1 MLVGNIRHWL
11 WLTTRGKSPGM
22 YAARILE
29 HFGSPEAAYF
39 ASDQEYDQLPFLPQE
54 VREALKH
61 KSLSEAERILEA
73 CESGN
78 VQLLTIQDAAYPER
92 LRQLETAPCV
102 LYIRGRLPRMD
113 EEAAVAIVGARNA
126 SPYGVMAA
134 GKLALE
140 LSRQGALVVSGSARG
155 VDSAA
160 LRGAL
165 RGGGQVVSVLGN
177 GVDVTYP
184 AENRALYEDIAA
196 AGALVSEYPPK
207 TPPLGPHFPVRNRII
222 AGLCLGVIVAEGTQ
236 RSGSLITARWALEQN
251 RDVFAV
257 PGNIDSAMSQ
267 GPNRLIRQ
275 GEAKLV
281 QDAWDVLEE
290 YEALYP
296 AKIHPRVSLP
306 PQVERERLRPPKGQ
320 RRHTAEPQAASQP
333 EVSQQAPEEERL
345 VIDLGQDKEA
355 LTDDEAA
362 LLRAQQ
368 GDLSLKVDDL
378 TEKTAIPARRVL
390 SAQTMLQVR
399 ALIQEGTGKRFST
412 KVLLKD

>member
-1 MLVGNIRHWL
+1 MGNIRHWL

-39 ASDQEYDQLPFLPQE
+39 AGDQEYDQLPFLPQE

-92 LRQLETAPCV
+92 LRQLNTAPCV

-140 LSRQGALVVSGSARG
+140 LSRQ
-155 VDSAA
+155 
-160 LRGAL
+160 
-165 RGGGQVVSVLGN
+165 GGGQVVSVLGN

-362 LLRAQQ
+362 LLRALQ
-368 GDLSLKVDDL
+368 GDLSLTVDDL

-390 SAQTMLQVR
+390 SALTMLQVR

>member
-1 MLVGNIRHWL
+1 MGNLRHWL
-11 WLTTRGKSPGM
+11 WLTTRGSAPGM
-22 YAARILE
+22 YAARLLE

-39 ASDQEYDQLPFLPQE
+39 ADEKEYDQLRELPAE
-54 VREALKH
+54 VRKALKD
-61 KSLSEAERILEA
+61 KSLSEAERILED
-73 CESGN
+73 CQRLD

-92 LRQLETAPCV
+92 LRQLDTAPCV
-102 LYIRGRLPRMD
+102 LYVRGRLPRMD
-113 EEAAVAIVGARNA
+113 EEAAVAIVGARKA

-140 LSRQGALVVSGSARG
+140 LARQGALVVSGSARG

-165 RGGGQVVSVLGN
+165 RGGGRVVSVLGN
-177 GVDVTYP
+177 GVDVIYP

-222 AGLCLGVIVAEGTQ
+222 AGLSLGVIVAEGTE

-257 PGNIDSAMSQ
+257 PGNIDSPLSR

-290 YEALYP
+290 YERLYP
-296 AKIHPRVSLP
+296 AKLHPRASLP
-306 PQVERERLRPPKGQ
+306 PQVERERLRQPRETGRT
-320 RRHTAEPQAASQP
+320 RRPRGET
-333 EVSQQAPEEERL
+333 APEKPAQTEREEQEERMIL
-345 VIDLGQDKEA
+345 DLRQDREA

-362 LLRAQQ
+362 ILRALQ
-368 GDLSLKVDDL
+368 GGLVLTADDL
-378 TEKTAIPARRVL
+378 VEKTGIPARRVL
-390 SAQTMLQVR
+390 SSLTMLQVR
-399 ALIQEGTGKRFST
+399 ALVGESSGKRFST
-412 KVLLKD
+412 QVLLKE

>member
-1 MLVGNIRHWL
+1 MGNLRHWL
-11 WLTTRGKSPGM
+11 WLTTRGSAPGM
-22 YAARILE
+22 YAARLLE

-39 ASDQEYDQLPFLPQE
+39 AGEKEYDQLDFLPKE
-54 VREALKH
+54 LREALRD
-61 KSLSEAERILEA
+61 KSLDQAERILED
-73 CESGN
+73 CQRCD
-78 VQLLTIQDAAYPER
+78 VQLLTLQDAAYPER
-92 LRQLETAPCV
+92 LRQLDTAPCV
-102 LYIRGRLPRMD
+102 LYVRGRLPRMD
-113 EEAAVAIVGARNA
+113 EEVAVAIVGARKA

-140 LSRQGALVVSGSARG
+140 LARQGALVVSGSARG
-155 VDSAA
+155 VDTAA

-177 GVDVTYP
+177 GVDVIYP
-184 AENRALYEDIAA
+184 AENRSLYEDIAA

-207 TPPLGPHFPVRNRII
+207 TPPLGPHFPVRNRIL

-290 YEALYP
+290 YESLYP
-296 AKIHPRVSLP
+296 AKLHPRASLP
-306 PQVERERLRPPKGQ
+306 PQVERERLRQPQVQ
-320 RRHTAEPQAASQP
+320 RRNGARKGAAASPREREDAQA
-333 EVSQQAPEEERL
+333 EVEKRL
-345 VIDLGQDKEA
+345 VIDLSQDKEA

-362 LLRAQQ
+362 LLRALQ
-368 GDLSLKVDDL
+368 GDLSLTVDDL

-390 SAQTMLQVR
+390 SALTMLQVR
-399 ALIQEGTGKRFST
+399 ALVQEGSGKRFST
-412 KVLLKD
+412 QVLLKE